1 VSSAGESSL
10 SATAPSGSAGP
21 GAAIDHPPLPW
32 LDGGCALLDAD
43 RRISAIEPRFAQW
56 LKEQPEIL
64 AGKEFPGVLA
74 RCCAA
79 AGDSVAQLLKQAA
92 PFAETSLPC
101 DETRAHWLRAA
112 VSRHPGGWTV
122 HCRSVL
128 PPSAELAEAGWRDEL
143 ASQAPREELFLRL
156 QKAEAQLENLA
167 FRWPGVI
174 FTQRPDFTF
183 QFVGPHIADLT
194 GIPAPEWQRPAR
206 SFWPL
211 VHEADAEEMQKHV
224 RRCAQVSGTLTT
236 TFRLRHAVT
245 GKIAHILEH
254 RQAVRTRSGL
264 LLSYEGVWLDITRQ
278 TIAERRLSAAAWKE
292 TLAMLT
298 MGLAHD
304 FNNILAGITALSETF
319 LAQMEPDHA
328 FAEGL
333 TLIRNNSRHASQ
345 LVHRIMSLHRARTGE
360 HNYHNLN
367 EIVTEFAELVEKIL
381 PRRIRVVKELSA
393 EALPVY
399 ADAVELRQM
408 VLNFA
413 LNSAD
418 AMPDRGQFT
427 VRTSRHTEW
436 KAPENF
442 VGIAPRLPCICL
454 EVEDTGCG
462 IPPRHIPV
470 LFDPF
475 FTTKPVNKGSGLG
488 LYNARHCAEKHH
500 GGISV
505 TSAEGRG
512 TTFRVWMPEADFT
525 EAERAQAGP
534 APRRSL
540 LLQGEHGLL
549 LDSTAEFLRTNGYY
563 VVKASVEDG
572 RDLLSAEE
580 NSFAAV
586 LYVTHPQ
593 NAGLPEVIRAV
604 RQKHPEV
611 KIVLQITG
619 ETADELD
626 SELMHCGHLTI
637 TNAMSEAGILES
649 LNALL
654 RDGT

>member
-1 VSSAGESSL
+1 M
-10 SATAPSGSAGP
+10 
-21 GAAIDHPPLPW
+21 PW
-32 LDGGCALLDAD
+32 LDGGCALLDLN
-43 RRISAIEPRFAQW
+43 RRISAMEPRLVQW
-56 LKEQPEIL
+56 LNEQPDVL
-64 AGKEFPGVLA
+64 VGKEFTEVLA
-74 RCCAA
+74 RRCPS
-79 AGDSVAQLLKQAA
+79 AGDPVARAIEQAA
-92 PFAETSLPC
+92 PFAEVALPW
-101 DETRAHWLRAA
+101 DEARGHWLRATI
-112 VSRHPGGWTV
+112 SRHEAGWAV
-122 HCRSVL
+122 QCRSIL
-128 PPSAELAEAGWRDEL
+128 PPSPELAESGWQEEL
-143 ASQAPREELFLRL
+143 SNQAPREELFLRL

-167 FRWPGVI
+167 LRWPGVI

-194 GIPAPEWQRPAR
+194 GIPASEWQRPAK
-206 SFWPL
+206 SFWVL
-211 VHEADAEEMQKHV
+211 VHEADVEEMQKHV

-319 LAQMEPDHA
+319 LAQVEPDHA
-328 FAEGL
+328 FTEGL

-345 LVHRIMSLHRARTGE
+345 LVHRIMSLHRAKTGE
-360 HNYHNLN
+360 RNYHNLN

-381 PRRIRVVKELSA
+381 PRRIRVVKEFSA
-393 EALPVY
+393 ESLPVY

-427 VRTSRHTEW
+427 VRTSRRTEW
-436 KAPENF
+436 AAPENF
-442 VGIAPRLPCICL
+442 VGIVPRMPCICL

-462 IPPRHIPV
+462 IPARHIPV

-505 TSAEGRG
+505 CSVEGYG
-512 TTFRVWMPEADFT
+512 TIFRVWIPEADFT
-525 EAERAQAGP
+525 EAERAQTDA

-540 LLQGEHGLL
+540 LLLGEAGLL
-549 LDSTAEFLRTNGYY
+549 IDSTAEFLRTNGYY
-563 VVKASVEDG
+563 VVKAGAEDG

-586 LYVTHPQ
+586 LYLTHAQ
-593 NAGLPEVIRAV
+593 NSGLPEAIRAV
-604 RQKHPEV
+604 RQKHPEI
-611 KIVLQITG
+611 KIILQITG

-637 TNAMSEAGILES
+637 TNEMSEAGILEG
-649 LNALL
+649 LNSLL
-654 RDGT
+654 RTGS